1 MKKLHRRGN
10 SLSLV
15 IDRSLMEQL
24 GIGPDTPLQ
33 MTVSSGCLLVR
44 PLTLGVG
51 PDGVAS
57 SLKKI
62 RSRPGH
68 PEMLKKL
75 AE

>member
-51 PDGVAS
+51 PYGVAS

-68 PEMLKKL
+68 PEMLK
-75 AE
+75 AG

>member
-1 MKKLHRRGN
+1 MVKKLHRRGN

-15 IDRSLMEQL
+15 IDKSLMEQL

-62 RSRPGH
+62 RSRRGH
-68 PEMLKKL
+68 PEMLKVG
-75 AE
+75 